1 KMDLNNHIIDNLNY
15 YLNTSTPEYA
25 FMITGGWGAGKTYFI
40 ENFIKEYNKNAIDS
54 QSGNKIIKISLFGFK
69 TTSSIDEMIFQ
80 SLHPLLGHRYT
91 KLAGNI
97 LKGALKLGCKI
108 DINGD
113 SKPDVDINASLD
125 KIKFREIFS
134 TNTDSGEIIIALDD
148 LERTDIPLKE
158 ILGYV
163 NYLVE
168 ISKVKVILIAN
179 EKILHEKDKSS
190 EDKNTDI
197 YSKFKEK
204 VIGKTFQIK
213 HNIDNVLDGFLDES
227 ECAPLKRHRDVIK
240 NIYIRSDDTNL
251 RKLKQSILDFGYI
264 ANYIDEE
271 KFKNEEYSSLLIR
284 VFFALSLEMKSGE
297 LSEEKLRNN
306 EPFQSEKDNS
316 DGSNNAFY
324 KYDISYRNLYVG
336 DLWADILFKGDAS
349 NLKSA
354 TDELVYFKQQKN
366 NEHPLWFKLWNFS
379 TLNEEQFIS
388 LTNQLVLEFDSLQ
401 KEEHQVYLHKLALII
416 YFSKNSLI
424 SKEIDEIN
432 NTVYEYIK
440 TYKDGWAILN
450 NRSFEDIVFGNNTG
464 YSYYNDSDEDF
475 RKLFNLLRSEC
486 KSISDEL
493 KHQAEIIRANEIFT
507 YLAQG
512 NKDELINILYTEN
525 QFKPFF
531 NKLNAEDLV
540 KVLLHSS
547 NYITSYFN
555 HIIKERYTSRDT
567 LNGLRAYKYLKIEE
581 EFWIELQNKISKE
594 IPRMPPLKK
603 HFMEQLDTTIKE
615 IITILSS
622 VPDV

>member
-1 KMDLNNHIIDNLNY
+1 MDLNNHIIDNLNY

-594 IPRMPPLKK
+594 IPPMPPLKK

>member
-1 KMDLNNHIIDNLNY
+1 MDLNNHIIDNLNY

-25 FMITGGWGAGKTYFI
+25 FMITGGWGAGKTHFI
-40 ENFIKEYNKNAIDS
+40 ESFITEYNKNAIDN
-54 QSGNKIIKISLFGFK
+54 QSRNKIIKISLFGFK
-69 TTSSIDEMIFQ
+69 ATSSIDEMIFQ

-125 KIKFREIFS
+125 KIKFSEIFS

-190 EDKNTDI
+190 EDKNKDV

-213 HNIDNVLDGFLDES
+213 HNIDNVLDSFLDES
-227 ECAPLKRHRDVIK
+227 ECEPLRRHRDVIK

-271 KFKNEEYSSLLIR
+271 QLKNEEYSSLLIR

-306 EPFQSEKDNS
+306 EPFQSEKGNS
-316 DGSNNAFY
+316 DGSDNIFY

-388 LTNQLVLEFDSLQ
+388 LTNQLLLEFDSLQ
-401 KEEHQVYLHKLALII
+401 EEEHQVYLHKLALII

-475 RKLFNLLRSEC
+475 RKLFNLLRSER

-531 NKLNAEDLV
+531 NKLNAEDLM
-540 KVLLHSS
+540 KILLHSS

-555 HIIKERYTSRDT
+555 HIIEERYTSRDT

-581 EFWIELQNKISKE
+581 GFWIDLQNKISQE
-594 IPRMPPLKK
+594 IPHLTMLKR
-603 HFMEQLDTTIKE
+603 HFIEQLDTTIKE
-615 IITILSS
+615 IIALLSS
-622 VPDV
+622 CPDV

>member
-1 KMDLNNHIIDNLNY
+1 LNY

>member
-1 KMDLNNHIIDNLNY
+1 
-15 YLNTSTPEYA
+15 
-25 FMITGGWGAGKTYFI
+25 MITGGWGAGKTHFI
-40 ENFIKEYNKNAIDS
+40 ESFINEYNKNAIDN
-54 QSGNKIIKISLFGFK
+54 QSRNKIIKISLFGFK
-69 TTSSIDEMIFQ
+69 ATSSIDEMIFQ

-125 KIKFREIFS
+125 KIKFSEIFS

-190 EDKNTDI
+190 EDKNKNV

-213 HNIDNVLDGFLDES
+213 HNIDNVLDSFLDES
-227 ECAPLKRHRDVIK
+227 ECEPLKRHRDVIK

-271 KFKNEEYSSLLIR
+271 QLKNEEYSSLLIR

-316 DGSNNAFY
+316 DGSNNIFH

-388 LTNQLVLEFDSLQ
+388 LTNQLLLEFDSLQ
-401 KEEHQVYLHKLALII
+401 EEEHQVYLHKLALII
-416 YFSKNSLI
+416 YFSKKSLI
-424 SKEIDEIN
+424 SKKIDEIN

-475 RKLFNLLRSEC
+475 RKLFNLLRSER

-493 KHQAEIIRANEIFT
+493 KNQAEIIRANEIFT

-512 NKDELINILYTEN
+512 NKDELINVLYTEN

-531 NKLNAEDLV
+531 NKLNAEDLM

-555 HIIKERYTSRDT
+555 HIIEELYTSKDT

-581 EFWIELQNKISKE
+581 GFWIDLQNKISQE
-594 IPRMPPLKK
+594 IPHLTMLKR
-603 HFMEQLDTTIKE
+603 HFIEQLDTTIKE
-615 IITILSS
+615 IIALLSS

>member
-1 KMDLNNHIIDNLNY
+1 H
-15 YLNTSTPEYA
+15 
-25 FMITGGWGAGKTYFI
+25 FI
-40 ENFIKEYNKNAIDS
+40 ENFITEYNKNAIDN
-54 QSGNKIIKISLFGFK
+54 QSRNKIIKISLFGFK
-69 TTSSIDEMIFQ
+69 ATSSIDEMIFQ

-125 KIKFREIFS
+125 KIKFSEIFS
-134 TNTDSGEIIIALDD
+134 TKTDSGEIIIALDD
-148 LERTDIPLKE
+148 LERTDVPLKE

-190 EDKNTDI
+190 EDKNKDV

-213 HNIDNVLDGFLDES
+213 HNIDNVLDSFLDES
-227 ECAPLKRHRDVIK
+227 ECEPLKRHRDVIK

-271 KFKNEEYSSLLIR
+271 QLKNEEYSSLLIR

-316 DGSNNAFY
+316 DGSNNIFY

-388 LTNQLVLEFDSLQ
+388 LTNQLLLEFDSLQ
-401 KEEHQVYLHKLALII
+401 EEEHQVYLHKLALII

-440 TYKDGWAILN
+440 AYKDGWAILN
-450 NRSFEDIVFGNNTG
+450 NRSFDDIVFGNNTG

-475 RKLFNLLRSEC
+475 RKLFNLLRSER

-531 NKLNAEDLV
+531 NKLNAEDLM

-555 HIIKERYTSRDT
+555 HIIEERYTSRDT

-581 EFWIELQNKISKE
+581 GFWIDLQNKISQE
-594 IPRMPPLKK
+594 IPHLTMLKR
-603 HFMEQLDTTIKE
+603 HFIEQLDTTVKE
-615 IITILSS
+615 IIALLSS

>member
-1 KMDLNNHIIDNLNY
+1 MDLNNHIIDNLNY

-25 FMITGGWGAGKTYFI
+25 FMITGGWGAGKTHFI
-40 ENFIKEYNKNAIDS
+40 ESFIKEYNKNAIDN

-113 SKPDVDINASLD
+113 SRPDVDINASLD
-125 KIKFREIFS
+125 KIKFSEIFS
-134 TNTDSGEIIIALDD
+134 TNTDTGEIIIALDD

-190 EDKNTDI
+190 EDKTKDV

-213 HNIDNVLDGFLDES
+213 HNIDNVLDSFLDES
-227 ECAPLKRHRDVIK
+227 ECEPLKRHRDVIK

-251 RKLKQSILDFGYI
+251 RKIKQSILDFGYI

-271 KFKNEEYSSLLIR
+271 QLKNDEYSSLLIR
-284 VFFALSLEMKSGE
+284 VFFALSLEIKSGE
-297 LSEEKLRNN
+297 LSENELRKN
-306 EPFQSEKDNS
+306 EPFKNEKTNS
-316 DGSNNAFY
+316 DGSNNVFY

-388 LTNQLVLEFDSLQ
+388 LTNQLLLEFDSLQ
-401 KEEHQVYLHKLALII
+401 EEEHQVYLHKLALII
-416 YFSKNSLI
+416 YFSKNALI

-440 TYKDGWAILN
+440 TYKDGWAILD
-450 NRSFEDIVFGNNTG
+450 NRSIEDIVFGNNTG

-475 RKLFNLLRSEC
+475 RKLFNLLRSER
-486 KSISDEL
+486 KSISDKL

-507 YLAQG
+507 YLSQG

-540 KVLLHSS
+540 KTLLQSS

-555 HIIKERYTSRDT
+555 HLTKERYTSRDT
-567 LNGLRAYKYLKIEE
+567 LDGLRAYKYLKIEE
-581 EFWIELQNKISKE
+581 GFWIDLQNKISKE
-594 IPRMPPLKK
+594 TPRMPPLKK

-622 VPDV
+622 VPNI

>member
-1 KMDLNNHIIDNLNY
+1 
-15 YLNTSTPEYA
+15 
-25 FMITGGWGAGKTYFI
+25 
-40 ENFIKEYNKNAIDS
+40 
-54 QSGNKIIKISLFGFK
+54 
-69 TTSSIDEMIFQ
+69 
-80 SLHPLLGHRYT
+80 
-91 KLAGNI
+91 
-97 LKGALKLGCKI
+97 
-108 DINGD
+108 
-113 SKPDVDINASLD
+113 
-125 KIKFREIFS
+125 
-134 TNTDSGEIIIALDD
+134 
-148 LERTDIPLKE
+148 
-158 ILGYV
+158 
-163 NYLVE
+163 
-168 ISKVKVILIAN
+168 
-179 EKILHEKDKSS
+179 
-190 EDKNTDI
+190 
-197 YSKFKEK
+197 
-204 VIGKTFQIK
+204 KTFQIK

>member
-1 KMDLNNHIIDNLNY
+1 MDLNNHIIDNLNY

-581 EFWIELQNKISKE
+581 EFWIESQNKISKE

>member
-1 KMDLNNHIIDNLNY
+1 MDLNNHIIDNLNY
-15 YLNTSTPEYA
+15 YLNTCTPEYA

-113 SKPDVDINASLD
+113 SKPDVDINTSLD

>member
-1 KMDLNNHIIDNLNY
+1 
-15 YLNTSTPEYA
+15 PEYA

>member
-1 KMDLNNHIIDNLNY
+1 MDLNNHIIDNLNY
-15 YLNTSTPEYA
+15 YLNTSAPEYA
-25 FMITGGWGAGKTYFI
+25 FMITGGWGAGKTHFI
-40 ENFIKEYNKNAIDS
+40 ENFITEYNKNAIDN
-54 QSGNKIIKISLFGFK
+54 QSRNKIIKISLFGFK
-69 TTSSIDEMIFQ
+69 ATSSIDEMIFQ

-125 KIKFREIFS
+125 KIKFSEIFS

-148 LERTDIPLKE
+148 LERTEIPLKE

-190 EDKNTDI
+190 EDKNKDV

-213 HNIDNVLDGFLDES
+213 HNIDNVLDSFLDES
-227 ECAPLKRHRDVIK
+227 ECEPLKRHRDVIK

-271 KFKNEEYSSLLIR
+271 QLKNEEYSSLLIR

-306 EPFQSEKDNS
+306 EPFRSEKDNS
-316 DGSNNAFY
+316 DGSNNIFY

-388 LTNQLVLEFDSLQ
+388 LTNQLLLEFDSLQ
-401 KEEHQVYLHKLALII
+401 EEEHQVYLHKLALII

-475 RKLFNLLRSEC
+475 RKLFNLLRSER

-493 KHQAEIIRANEIFT
+493 KNQAEIIRANEIFT

-531 NKLNAEDLV
+531 NKLNAEDLM

-555 HIIKERYTSRDT
+555 HIIEERYTSRDT

-581 EFWIELQNKISKE
+581 GFWIDLQNKISQE
-594 IPRMPPLKK
+594 IPHLTMLKR
-603 HFMEQLDTTIKE
+603 HFIEQLDTTVKE
-615 IITILSS
+615 IIALLSS

>member
-1 KMDLNNHIIDNLNY
+1 TH
-15 YLNTSTPEYA
+15 
-25 FMITGGWGAGKTYFI
+25 FI
-40 ENFIKEYNKNAIDS
+40 ESFINEYNKNAIDN
-54 QSGNKIIKISLFGFK
+54 QSRNKIIKISLFGFK
-69 TTSSIDEMIFQ
+69 ATSSIDEMIFQ

-125 KIKFREIFS
+125 KIKFSEIFS

-190 EDKNTDI
+190 EDKNKNV

-213 HNIDNVLDGFLDES
+213 HNIDNVLDSFLDES
-227 ECAPLKRHRDVIK
+227 ECEPLKRHRDVIK

-271 KFKNEEYSSLLIR
+271 QLKNEEYSSLLIR

-316 DGSNNAFY
+316 DGSNNIFH

-388 LTNQLVLEFDSLQ
+388 LTNQLLLEFDSLQ
-401 KEEHQVYLHKLALII
+401 EEEHQVYLHKLALII
-416 YFSKNSLI
+416 YFSKKSLI
-424 SKEIDEIN
+424 SKKIDEIN

-475 RKLFNLLRSEC
+475 RKLFNLLRSER

-493 KHQAEIIRANEIFT
+493 KNQAEIIRANEIFT

-512 NKDELINILYTEN
+512 NKDELINVLYTEN

-531 NKLNAEDLV
+531 NKLNAEDLM

-555 HIIKERYTSRDT
+555 HIIEERYTSKDT

-581 EFWIELQNKISKE
+581 GFWIDLQNKISQE
-594 IPRMPPLKK
+594 IPHLTMLKR
-603 HFMEQLDTTIKE
+603 HFIEQLDTTIKE
-615 IITILSS
+615 IIALLSS

>member
-1 KMDLNNHIIDNLNY
+1 MDLNNHIIDNLNY
-15 YLNTSTPEYA
+15 YLNTNTPEYA
-25 FMITGGWGAGKTYFI
+25 FMITGGWGAGKTHFI
-40 ENFIKEYNKNAIDS
+40 ESFIKEYNKNAIDN

-113 SKPDVDINASLD
+113 SKSDVDINASLD
-125 KIKFREIFS
+125 KIKFSEIFS
-134 TNTDSGEIIIALDD
+134 TNTDTGQIIIALDD

-190 EDKNTDI
+190 EDKTKGV

-213 HNIDNVLDGFLDES
+213 HNIDNVLDSFLNES
-227 ECAPLKRHRDVIK
+227 ECEPLKRHRDVIK

-251 RKLKQSILDFGYI
+251 RKIKQSILDFGYI

-271 KFKNEEYSSLLIR
+271 QLKNDEYSSLLIR
-284 VFFALSLEMKSGE
+284 VFFALSLEIKSGE
-297 LSEEKLRNN
+297 LSEDELRKN
-306 EPFQSEKDNS
+306 EPFKNKKTNS
-316 DGSNNAFY
+316 DGSNNVFY

-354 TDELVYFKQQKN
+354 TDELVYFKRQKN

-401 KEEHQVYLHKLALII
+401 EEEHQVYLHKLALII
-416 YFSKNSLI
+416 YFSKNALI
-424 SKEIDEIN
+424 SKGIDKIN

-440 TYKDGWAILN
+440 TYKDGWAILD
-450 NRSFEDIVFGNNTG
+450 NRSNEDIVFGNNTG

-475 RKLFNLLRSEC
+475 RKLFNLLRSER
-486 KSISDEL
+486 KSISDKL

-507 YLAQG
+507 YLSQG

-525 QFKPFF
+525 QFEPFF
-531 NKLNAEDLV
+531 NKLNAEDLM
-540 KVLLHSS
+540 KVLLQSS
-547 NYITSYFN
+547 NHITSYFN
-555 HIIKERYTSRDT
+555 HIIEERYTSRDT
-567 LNGLRAYKYLKIEE
+567 LNGLRAYNYLKVEE
-581 EFWIELQNKISKE
+581 AFWIELQNIISQE
-594 IPRMPPLKK
+594 IPHLTMLKR
-603 HFMEQLDTTIKE
+603 HFIEQLDTTIKE
-615 IITILSS
+615 IIALLSS

>member
-1 KMDLNNHIIDNLNY
+1 MDLNNHIIDNLNY

-297 LSEEKLRNN
+297 LSEEKLRKN
-306 EPFQSEKDNS
+306 EPFKNEKTNS
-316 DGSNNAFY
+316 DGSNNVFY

-354 TDELVYFKQQKN
+354 TDELVYFKQRKN

-388 LTNQLVLEFDSLQ
+388 LTNQLLLEFDSLQ
-401 KEEHQVYLHKLALII
+401 EEEHQVYLHKLALII
-416 YFSKNSLI
+416 YFSKNCLI

-432 NTVYEYIK
+432 STVYEYIK

-603 HFMEQLDTTIKE
+603 HFMEQLDKTIKE

>member
-1 KMDLNNHIIDNLNY
+1 MDLNNHIIDNLNY
-15 YLNTSTPEYA
+15 YLNTNTPEYA
-25 FMITGGWGAGKTYFI
+25 FMITGGWGAGKTHFI
-40 ENFIKEYNKNAIDS
+40 ESFIKEYNKNAIDN

-113 SKPDVDINASLD
+113 SKSDVDINASLD
-125 KIKFREIFS
+125 KIKFSEIFS
-134 TNTDSGEIIIALDD
+134 TNTDTGQIIIALDD

-190 EDKNTDI
+190 EDKTKGV

-213 HNIDNVLDGFLDES
+213 HNIDNVLDSFLNES
-227 ECAPLKRHRDVIK
+227 ECEPLKRHRDVIK

-251 RKLKQSILDFGYI
+251 RKIKQSILDFGYI

-271 KFKNEEYSSLLIR
+271 QLKNDEYSSLLIR
-284 VFFALSLEMKSGE
+284 VFFALSLEIKSGE
-297 LSEEKLRNN
+297 LSEDELRKN
-306 EPFQSEKDNS
+306 EPFKNKKTNS
-316 DGSNNAFY
+316 DGSNNVFY

-354 TDELVYFKQQKN
+354 TDELVYFKRQKN

-401 KEEHQVYLHKLALII
+401 EEEHQVYLHKLALII
-416 YFSKNSLI
+416 YFSKNALI
-424 SKEIDEIN
+424 SKGIDEIN

-440 TYKDGWAILN
+440 TYKDGWAILD
-450 NRSFEDIVFGNNTG
+450 NRSNEDIVFGNNTG

-475 RKLFNLLRSEC
+475 RKLFNLLRSER
-486 KSISDEL
+486 KSISDKL

-507 YLAQG
+507 YLSQG

-525 QFKPFF
+525 QFEPFF
-531 NKLNAEDLV
+531 NKLNAEDLM
-540 KVLLHSS
+540 KVLLQSS
-547 NYITSYFN
+547 NHITSYFN
-555 HIIKERYTSRDT
+555 HIIEERYTSKDT
-567 LNGLRAYKYLKIEE
+567 LNGLRAYNYLKVEE
-581 EFWIELQNKISKE
+581 AFWIELQNIISQE
-594 IPRMPPLKK
+594 IPHLTMLKR
-603 HFMEQLDTTIKE
+603 HFIEQLDTTIKE
-615 IITILSS
+615 IIALLSS

>member
-1 KMDLNNHIIDNLNY
+1 MDLNNHIIDNLNY

-125 KIKFREIFS
+125 KLKFSEIFS

-190 EDKNTDI
+190 EDKNKDV

-213 HNIDNVLDGFLDES
+213 HNIDNVLDSFLDES
-227 ECAPLKRHRDVIK
+227 ECEPLKRHRDVIK

-271 KFKNEEYSSLLIR
+271 QLKNEEYSSLLIR

-316 DGSNNAFY
+316 DGSNNIFY

-388 LTNQLVLEFDSLQ
+388 LTNQLLLEFDSLQ
-401 KEEHQVYLHKLALII
+401 EEEHQVYLHKLALII

-475 RKLFNLLRSEC
+475 RKLFNLLRSER

-531 NKLNAEDLV
+531 NKLNAEDLM

-555 HIIKERYTSRDT
+555 HIIDERYTSRDT

-581 EFWIELQNKISKE
+581 GFWIDLQNKISQE
-594 IPRMPPLKK
+594 IPHLTMLKR
-603 HFMEQLDTTIKE
+603 HFIEQLDTTVKE
-615 IITILSS
+615 IIALLSS

>member
-1 KMDLNNHIIDNLNY
+1 MDLNNHIIDNLNY
-15 YLNTSTPEYA
+15 YLNTNTPEYA
-25 FMITGGWGAGKTYFI
+25 FMITGGWGAGKTHFI
-40 ENFIKEYNKNAIDS
+40 ESFINEYNKNAIDN

-113 SKPDVDINASLD
+113 SKSDVDINASLD
-125 KIKFREIFS
+125 KIKFSEIFS
-134 TNTDSGEIIIALDD
+134 TNTDTGQIIIALDD

-190 EDKNTDI
+190 EDKTKDV

-213 HNIDNVLDGFLDES
+213 HNIDNVLDSFLNES
-227 ECAPLKRHRDVIK
+227 ECEPLKRHRDVIK

-251 RKLKQSILDFGYI
+251 RKIKQSILDFGYI

-271 KFKNEEYSSLLIR
+271 QLKNDEYSSLLIR
-284 VFFALSLEMKSGE
+284 VFFALSLEIKSGE
-297 LSEEKLRNN
+297 LSESELRKN
-306 EPFQSEKDNS
+306 EPFKNGKTNS
-316 DGSNNAFY
+316 DGSNNVFY
-324 KYDISYRNLYVG
+324 KYDISYRNLYAG

-354 TDELVYFKQQKN
+354 TDELVYFKRQKN

-401 KEEHQVYLHKLALII
+401 EEEHQVYLHKLALII
-416 YFSKNSLI
+416 YFSKNALI
-424 SKEIDEIN
+424 SKGIDEIN

-440 TYKDGWAILN
+440 TYKDGWAILD
-450 NRSFEDIVFGNNTG
+450 NRSNEDIVFGNNTG

-475 RKLFNLLRSEC
+475 RKLFNLLRSER
-486 KSISDEL
+486 KSISDKL

-507 YLAQG
+507 YLSQG

-525 QFKPFF
+525 QFAPFF
-531 NKLNAEDLV
+531 NKLNAEDLM
-540 KVLLHSS
+540 KVLLQSS
-547 NYITSYFN
+547 NHITSYFN
-555 HIIKERYTSRDT
+555 HIIEERYTSRDT
-567 LNGLRAYKYLKIEE
+567 LNGLRAYNYLKVEE
-581 EFWIELQNKISKE
+581 AFWIELQNIISQE
-594 IPRMPPLKK
+594 IPHLTMLKR
-603 HFMEQLDTTIKE
+603 HFIEQLDTTIKE
-615 IITILSS
+615 IIALLSS

>member
-1 KMDLNNHIIDNLNY
+1 MIDNLNY
-15 YLNTSTPEYA
+15 YLNANAPEYA
-25 FMITGGWGAGKTYFI
+25 FMITGGWGAGKTHFI
-40 ENFIKEYNKNAIDS
+40 ESFINEYNKNAIDN
-54 QSGNKIIKISLFGFK
+54 QSRNKIIKISLFGFK
-69 TTSSIDEMIFQ
+69 ATSSIDEMIFQ

-125 KIKFREIFS
+125 KIKFSEIFS

-190 EDKNTDI
+190 EDKNKNV

-213 HNIDNVLDGFLDES
+213 HNIDNVLDSFLDES
-227 ECAPLKRHRDVIK
+227 ECEPLKRHRDVIK

-271 KFKNEEYSSLLIR
+271 QLKNEEYSSLLIR

-316 DGSNNAFY
+316 DGSNNIFH

-388 LTNQLVLEFDSLQ
+388 LTNQLLLEFDSLQ
-401 KEEHQVYLHKLALII
+401 EEEHQVYLHKLALII
-416 YFSKNSLI
+416 YFSKKSLI
-424 SKEIDEIN
+424 SKKIDEIN

-475 RKLFNLLRSEC
+475 RKLFNLLRSER

-493 KHQAEIIRANEIFT
+493 KNQAEIIRANEIFT

-512 NKDELINILYTEN
+512 NKDELINVLYTEN

-531 NKLNAEDLV
+531 NKLNAEDLM

-555 HIIKERYTSRDT
+555 HIIEERYTSKDT

-581 EFWIELQNKISKE
+581 GFWIDLQNKISQE
-594 IPRMPPLKK
+594 IPHLTMLKR
-603 HFMEQLDTTIKE
+603 HFIEQLDTTIKE
-615 IITILSS
+615 IIALLSS

>member
-1 KMDLNNHIIDNLNY
+1 MDLNNHIIDNLNY
-15 YLNTSTPEYA
+15 YLNANAPEYA
-25 FMITGGWGAGKTYFI
+25 FMITGGWGAGKTHFI
-40 ENFIKEYNKNAIDS
+40 ESFINEYNKNAIDN
-54 QSGNKIIKISLFGFK
+54 QSRNKIIKISLFGFK
-69 TTSSIDEMIFQ
+69 ATSSIDEMIFQ

-125 KIKFREIFS
+125 KIKFSEIFS

-190 EDKNTDI
+190 EDKNKNV

-213 HNIDNVLDGFLDES
+213 HNIDNVLDSFLDES
-227 ECAPLKRHRDVIK
+227 ECEPLKRHRDVIK

-271 KFKNEEYSSLLIR
+271 QLKNEEYSSLLIR

-316 DGSNNAFY
+316 DGSNNIFH

-388 LTNQLVLEFDSLQ
+388 LTNQLLLEFDSLQ
-401 KEEHQVYLHKLALII
+401 EEEHQVYLHKLALII
-416 YFSKNSLI
+416 YFSKKSLI
-424 SKEIDEIN
+424 SKKIDEIN

-440 TYKDGWAILN
+440 IYKDGWAILN

-475 RKLFNLLRSEC
+475 RKLFNLLRSER

-493 KHQAEIIRANEIFT
+493 KNQAEIIRANEIFT

-512 NKDELINILYTEN
+512 NKDELINVLYTEN

-531 NKLNAEDLV
+531 NKLNAEDLM

-555 HIIKERYTSRDT
+555 HIIEERYTSKDT

-581 EFWIELQNKISKE
+581 GFWIDLQNKISQE
-594 IPRMPPLKK
+594 IPHLTMLKR
-603 HFMEQLDTTIKE
+603 HFIEQLDTTIKE
-615 IITILSS
+615 IIALLSS

>member
-1 KMDLNNHIIDNLNY
+1 MDLNNHIIDNLNY
-15 YLNTSTPEYA
+15 YLNTSAPEYA
-25 FMITGGWGAGKTYFI
+25 FMITGGWGAGKTHFI
-40 ENFIKEYNKNAIDS
+40 ENFITEYNKNAIDN
-54 QSGNKIIKISLFGFK
+54 QSRNKIIKISLFGFK
-69 TTSSIDEMIFQ
+69 ATSSIDEMIFQ

-125 KIKFREIFS
+125 KIKFSEIFS

-190 EDKNTDI
+190 EDKNKDV

-213 HNIDNVLDGFLDES
+213 HNIDNVLNSFLDES
-227 ECAPLKRHRDVIK
+227 ECEPLKRHRDVIK

-271 KFKNEEYSSLLIR
+271 QLKNEEYSSLLIR

-316 DGSNNAFY
+316 DGSNNIFY

-388 LTNQLVLEFDSLQ
+388 LTNQLLLEFDSLQ
-401 KEEHQVYLHKLALII
+401 EEEHQVYLHKLALII

-450 NRSFEDIVFGNNTG
+450 NRSFEDIVLGNNTG

-475 RKLFNLLRSEC
+475 RKLFNLLRSER
-486 KSISDEL
+486 KSITDEL

-531 NKLNAEDLV
+531 NKLNAEDLM

-555 HIIKERYTSRDT
+555 HIIEERYTSRDT

-581 EFWIELQNKISKE
+581 GFWIDLQNKISQE
-594 IPRMPPLKK
+594 IPHLTMLKR
-603 HFMEQLDTTIKE
+603 HFIEQLDTTVKE
-615 IITILSS
+615 IIALLSS

>member
-1 KMDLNNHIIDNLNY
+1 MDLNNHIIDNLNY
-15 YLNTSTPEYA
+15 YLNTSAPEYA
-25 FMITGGWGAGKTYFI
+25 FMITGGWGAGKTHFI
-40 ENFIKEYNKNAIDS
+40 ENFINEYNKNAIDN

-69 TTSSIDEMIFQ
+69 ATSSIDEMIFQ

-113 SKPDVDINASLD
+113 SKPDIDINASLD
-125 KIKFREIFS
+125 KVKFSDIFS

-190 EDKNTDI
+190 EDKTKDV

-213 HNIDNVLDGFLDES
+213 HNIDNVLDSFLDES
-227 ECAPLKRHRDVIK
+227 ECETLKRHRDVIK

-271 KFKNEEYSSLLIR
+271 QLKNEEYSSLLIR

-324 KYDISYRNLYVG
+324 KYDINYRNLYVG

-388 LTNQLVLEFDSLQ
+388 LTNQLLLEFDSLQ
-401 KEEHQVYLHKLALII
+401 EEEHQVYLHKLALII

-475 RKLFNLLRSEC
+475 RKLFNLLRSER

-567 LNGLRAYKYLKIEE
+567 LNGLRAYNYLKIEE

-594 IPRMPPLKK
+594 MPRMPPLKE

>member
-1 KMDLNNHIIDNLNY
+1 
-15 YLNTSTPEYA
+15 
-25 FMITGGWGAGKTYFI
+25 AGKTHFI
-40 ENFIKEYNKNAIDS
+40 ESFIKEYNKNAIDN

-113 SKPDVDINASLD
+113 SRPDVDINASLD
-125 KIKFREIFS
+125 KIKFSEIFS
-134 TNTDSGEIIIALDD
+134 TNTDTGEIIIALDD

-190 EDKNTDI
+190 EDKTKDV

-213 HNIDNVLDGFLDES
+213 HNIDNVLDSFLDES
-227 ECAPLKRHRDVIK
+227 ECEPLKRHRDVIK

-251 RKLKQSILDFGYI
+251 RKIKQSILDFGYI

-271 KFKNEEYSSLLIR
+271 QLKNDEYSSLLIR
-284 VFFALSLEMKSGE
+284 VFFALSLEIKSGE
-297 LSEEKLRNN
+297 LSENELRKN
-306 EPFQSEKDNS
+306 EPFKNEKTNS
-316 DGSNNAFY
+316 DGSNNVFY

-388 LTNQLVLEFDSLQ
+388 LTNQLLLEFDSLQ
-401 KEEHQVYLHKLALII
+401 EEEHQVYLHKLALII
-416 YFSKNSLI
+416 YFSKNALI

-440 TYKDGWAILN
+440 TYKDGWAILD
-450 NRSFEDIVFGNNTG
+450 NRSIEDIVFGNNTG

-475 RKLFNLLRSEC
+475 RKLFNLLRSER
-486 KSISDEL
+486 KSISDKL

-507 YLAQG
+507 YLSQG

-531 NKLNAEDLV
+531 NKLNAADLV
-540 KVLLHSS
+540 KTLLQSS

-555 HIIKERYTSRDT
+555 HLIKERYTSRDT
-567 LNGLRAYKYLKIEE
+567 LDGLRAYKYLKIEE
-581 EFWIELQNKISKE
+581 GFWIDLQNKISKE
-594 IPRMPPLKK
+594 TPRMPPLKK

-622 VPDV
+622 VPNI

>member
-1 KMDLNNHIIDNLNY
+1 LNY
-15 YLNTSTPEYA
+15 YLNANAPEYA
-25 FMITGGWGAGKTYFI
+25 FMITGGWGAGKTHFI
-40 ENFIKEYNKNAIDS
+40 ESFINEYNKNAIDN
-54 QSGNKIIKISLFGFK
+54 QSRNKIIKISLFGFK
-69 TTSSIDEMIFQ
+69 ATSSIDEMIFQ

-125 KIKFREIFS
+125 KIKFSEIFS

-190 EDKNTDI
+190 EDKNKNV

-213 HNIDNVLDGFLDES
+213 HNIDNVLDSFLDES
-227 ECAPLKRHRDVIK
+227 ECEPLKRHRDVIK

-271 KFKNEEYSSLLIR
+271 QLKNEEYSSLLIR

-316 DGSNNAFY
+316 DGSNNIFH

-388 LTNQLVLEFDSLQ
+388 LTNQLLLEFDSLQ
-401 KEEHQVYLHKLALII
+401 EEEHQVYLHKLALII
-416 YFSKNSLI
+416 YFSKKSLI
-424 SKEIDEIN
+424 SKKIDEIN

-475 RKLFNLLRSEC
+475 RKLFNLLRSER

-493 KHQAEIIRANEIFT
+493 KNQAEIIRANEIFT

-512 NKDELINILYTEN
+512 NKDELINVLYTEN

-531 NKLNAEDLV
+531 NKLNAEDLM

-555 HIIKERYTSRDT
+555 HIIEERYTSKDT

-581 EFWIELQNKISKE
+581 GFWIDLQNKISQE
-594 IPRMPPLKK
+594 IPHLTMLKR
-603 HFMEQLDTTIKE
+603 HFIEQLDTTIKE
-615 IITILSS
+615 IIALLSS

>member
-1 KMDLNNHIIDNLNY
+1 MDLNNHIIDNLNY
-15 YLNTSTPEYA
+15 YLNTSAPEYA
-25 FMITGGWGAGKTYFI
+25 FMITGGWGAGKTHFI
-40 ENFIKEYNKNAIDS
+40 ENFIKEYNKNAVDN

-69 TTSSIDEMIFQ
+69 TTVSIDEMIFQ

-113 SKPDVDINASLD
+113 SKPDIDINASLD
-125 KIKFREIFS
+125 KVKLSDIFS

-179 EKILHEKDKSS
+179 EKILDEKDKSH
-190 EDKNTDI
+190 EDKTKDV

-213 HNIDNVLDGFLDES
+213 HNIDTVLDGFLDES
-227 ECAPLKRHRDVIK
+227 ECESLKRHRDVIK
-240 NIYIRSDDTNL
+240 NIYIRSEDTNL

-271 KFKNEEYSSLLIR
+271 QLKNEEYSSLLIR
-284 VFFALSLEMKSGE
+284 VFFALSLEIKSGE

-324 KYDISYRNLYVG
+324 KYDISYRSLYVG

-354 TDELVYFKQQKN
+354 TDELVYFKQQKS

-388 LTNQLVLEFDSLQ
+388 LTNQLLFEFDSLQ
-401 KEEHQVYLHKLALII
+401 EEEHQVYLHKLALII

-475 RKLFNLLRSEC
+475 RRLFNLLRSER
-486 KSISDEL
+486 KLISDKLKYQSEISRAYEL
-493 KHQAEIIRANEIFT
+493 LT

-512 NKDELINILYTEN
+512 EKDDLINIIYTEN

-531 NKLNAEDLV
+531 NKLNAEDVV
-540 KVLLHSS
+540 KCLLQS
-547 NYITSYFN
+547 NNHITSYFTY
-555 HIIKERYTSRDT
+555 IIKERYTSGDK
-567 LNGLRAYKYLKIEE
+567 LDGLKAYNYLKVEE
-581 EFWIELQNKISKE
+581 KFWIELHNKISQE
-594 IPRMPPLKK
+594 IPHLTILKRY
-603 HFMEQLDTTIKE
+603 FIEQLDTTIKE

>member
-1 KMDLNNHIIDNLNY
+1 MDLNNHIIDNLNY
-15 YLNTSTPEYA
+15 YLNTNTPEYA
-25 FMITGGWGAGKTYFI
+25 FMITGGWGAGKTHFI
-40 ENFIKEYNKNAIDS
+40 ESFIKEYNKNAIDN

-113 SKPDVDINASLD
+113 SKSDVDINASLD
-125 KIKFREIFS
+125 KIKFSEIFS
-134 TNTDSGEIIIALDD
+134 TNTDTGQIIIALDD

-179 EKILHEKDKSS
+179 EKILHEKGKSS
-190 EDKNTDI
+190 EDKTKGV

-213 HNIDNVLDGFLDES
+213 HNIDNVLDSFLNES
-227 ECAPLKRHRDVIK
+227 ECEPLKRHRDVIK

-251 RKLKQSILDFGYI
+251 RKIKQSILDFGYI

-271 KFKNEEYSSLLIR
+271 QLKNDEYSSLLIR
-284 VFFALSLEMKSGE
+284 VFFALSLEIKSGE
-297 LSEEKLRNN
+297 LSEDELRKN
-306 EPFQSEKDNS
+306 EPFKNKKTNS
-316 DGSNNAFY
+316 DGSNNVFY

-354 TDELVYFKQQKN
+354 TDELVYFKRQKN

-401 KEEHQVYLHKLALII
+401 EEEHQVYLHKLALII
-416 YFSKNSLI
+416 YFSKNALI
-424 SKEIDEIN
+424 SKGIDEIN

-440 TYKDGWAILN
+440 TYKDGWAILD
-450 NRSFEDIVFGNNTG
+450 NRSNEDIVFGNNTG

-475 RKLFNLLRSEC
+475 RKLFNLLRSER
-486 KSISDEL
+486 KSISDKL

-507 YLAQG
+507 YLSQG

-525 QFKPFF
+525 QFEPFF
-531 NKLNAEDLV
+531 NKLNAEDLM
-540 KVLLHSS
+540 KVLLQSS
-547 NYITSYFN
+547 NHITSYFN
-555 HIIKERYTSRDT
+555 HIIEERYTSRDT
-567 LNGLRAYKYLKIEE
+567 LNGLRAYNYLKVEE
-581 EFWIELQNKISKE
+581 AFWIELQNIISQE
-594 IPRMPPLKK
+594 IPHLTMLKR
-603 HFMEQLDTTIKE
+603 HFIEQLDTTIKE
-615 IITILSS
+615 IIALLSS

>member
-1 KMDLNNHIIDNLNY
+1 NNHIIDNLNY
-15 YLNTSTPEYA
+15 YLNTNTPEYA
-25 FMITGGWGAGKTYFI
+25 FMITGGWGAGKTHFI
-40 ENFIKEYNKNAIDS
+40 ESFIKEYNKNAIDN

-113 SKPDVDINASLD
+113 SKSDVDINASLD
-125 KIKFREIFS
+125 KIKFSEIFS
-134 TNTDSGEIIIALDD
+134 TNTDTGQIIIALDD

-190 EDKNTDI
+190 EDKTKGV

-213 HNIDNVLDGFLDES
+213 HNIDNVLDSFLNES
-227 ECAPLKRHRDVIK
+227 ECEPLKRHRDVIK

-251 RKLKQSILDFGYI
+251 RKIKQSILDFGYI

-271 KFKNEEYSSLLIR
+271 QLKNDEYSSLLIR
-284 VFFALSLEMKSGE
+284 VFFALSLEIKSGE
-297 LSEEKLRNN
+297 LSEDELRKN
-306 EPFQSEKDNS
+306 EPFKNKKTNS
-316 DGSNNAFY
+316 DGSNNVFY

-354 TDELVYFKQQKN
+354 TDELVYFKRQKN

-401 KEEHQVYLHKLALII
+401 EEEHQVYLHKLALII
-416 YFSKNSLI
+416 YFSKNALI
-424 SKEIDEIN
+424 SKGIDEIN

-440 TYKDGWAILN
+440 TYKDGWAILD
-450 NRSFEDIVFGNNTG
+450 NRSNEDIVFGNNTG

-475 RKLFNLLRSEC
+475 RKLFNLLRSER
-486 KSISDEL
+486 KSISDKL

-507 YLAQG
+507 YLSQG

-525 QFKPFF
+525 QFEPFF
-531 NKLNAEDLV
+531 NKLNAEDLM
-540 KVLLHSS
+540 KVLLQSS
-547 NYITSYFN
+547 NHITSYFN
-555 HIIKERYTSRDT
+555 HIIEERYTSRDT
-567 LNGLRAYKYLKIEE
+567 LNGLRAYNYLKVEE
-581 EFWIELQNKISKE
+581 AFWIELQNIISQE
-594 IPRMPPLKK
+594 IPHLTMLKR
-603 HFMEQLDTTIKE
+603 HFIEQLDTTIKE
-615 IITILSS
+615 IIALLSS

>member
-1 KMDLNNHIIDNLNY
+1 MDLNNHITDNLNY

-25 FMITGGWGAGKTYFI
+25 FLITGGWGAGKTHFI
-40 ENFIKEYNKNAIDS
+40 ESFIEEYNKKSADNR
-54 QSGNKIIKISLFGFK
+54 SGNKIIKISLFGFK

-113 SKPDVDINASLD
+113 SKPDIDINASLD
-125 KIKFREIFS
+125 KVKFSDIFS

-158 ILGYV
+158 VLGYV

-179 EKILHEKDKSS
+179 EKNLYEKDKLH
-190 EDKNTDI
+190 EDKPKDV

-213 HNIDNVLDGFLDES
+213 HDVDKVLDGFLDES
-227 ECAPLKRHRDVIK
+227 ECEPLKRHRDVIK
-240 NIYIRSDDTNL
+240 NIYIRSEDTNL

-264 ANYIDEE
+264 ANFINEE
-271 KFKNEEYSSLLIR
+271 QLKNEDYSSLLIR

-297 LSEEKLRNN
+297 LSEEQLRHN
-306 EPFQSEKDNS
+306 EPFKSEKTNGDDSKNR
-316 DGSNNAFY
+316 FY
-324 KYDISYRNLYVG
+324 KYDISYRNLYTG

-354 TDELVYFKQQKN
+354 TDDLVYFKQQKN
-366 NEHPLWFKLWNFS
+366 SEHPLWFKLWNFS
-379 TLNEEQFIS
+379 TLKEEQFIS
-388 LTNQLVLEFDSLQ
+388 LTNQLLLEFDSLQ
-401 KEEHQVYLHKLALII
+401 EEEHQIYLHKLALII
-416 YFSKNSLI
+416 YFSKNSLVN
-424 SKEIDEIN
+424 KTIDEIN

-440 TYKDGWAILN
+440 TYKDGWNILDN
-450 NRSFEDIVFGNNTG
+450 YSIENILFGNNTG

-475 RKLFNLLRSEC
+475 RKLFNLLSSER
-486 KSISDEL
+486 KSISDKL
-493 KHQAEIIRANEIFT
+493 KYQAEISRANEIFT
-507 YLAQG
+507 YLSQEK
-512 NKDELINILYTEN
+512 KDDLINILYTEN

-531 NKLNAEDLV
+531 NKLNTETTV
-540 KVLLHSS
+540 KYLLQSS
-547 NYITSYFN
+547 NHITSYFTY
-555 HIIKERYTSRDT
+555 IIKERYTSGDT
-567 LNGLRAYKYLKIEE
+567 LNGLKAYNYLKVEE
-581 EFWIELQNKISKE
+581 KFWIELQNKISQE
-594 IPRMPPLKK
+594 IPHLTTLKK
-603 HFMEQLDTTIKE
+603 HFIEQLNTTIKE

-622 VPDV
+622 VSDV

>member
-1 KMDLNNHIIDNLNY
+1 MDLNNHIIDNLNY

-25 FMITGGWGAGKTYFI
+25 FMITGGWGAGKTHFI
-40 ENFIKEYNKNAIDS
+40 ESFIKEYNKNAIDN

-113 SKPDVDINASLD
+113 SRPDVDINASLD
-125 KIKFREIFS
+125 KIKFSEIFS
-134 TNTDSGEIIIALDD
+134 TNTDTGEIIIALDD

-190 EDKNTDI
+190 EDKTKDV

-213 HNIDNVLDGFLDES
+213 HNIDNVLDSFLDES
-227 ECAPLKRHRDVIK
+227 ECEPLKRHRDVIK

-251 RKLKQSILDFGYI
+251 RKIKQSILDFGYI

-271 KFKNEEYSSLLIR
+271 QLKNDEYSSLLIR
-284 VFFALSLEMKSGE
+284 VFFALSLEIKSGE
-297 LSEEKLRNN
+297 LSENELRKN
-306 EPFQSEKDNS
+306 EPFKNEKTNS
-316 DGSNNAFY
+316 DGSNNVFY

-388 LTNQLVLEFDSLQ
+388 LTNQLLLEFDSLQ
-401 KEEHQVYLHKLALII
+401 EEEHQVYLHKLALII
-416 YFSKNSLI
+416 YFSKNALI

-440 TYKDGWAILN
+440 TYKDGWAILD
-450 NRSFEDIVFGNNTG
+450 NRSIEDIVFGNNTG

-475 RKLFNLLRSEC
+475 RKLFNLLRSER
-486 KSISDEL
+486 KSISDKL

-507 YLAQG
+507 YLSQG

-540 KVLLHSS
+540 KTLLQSS

-555 HIIKERYTSRDT
+555 HLIKERYTSRDT
-567 LNGLRAYKYLKIEE
+567 LDGLRAYKYLKIEE
-581 EFWIELQNKISKE
+581 GFLIDLQNKISKE
-594 IPRMPPLKK
+594 TPRMPPLKK

-622 VPDV
+622 VPNI

>member
-1 KMDLNNHIIDNLNY
+1 MDLNNHIIDNLNY

-388 LTNQLVLEFDSLQ
+388 ITNQLVLEFDSLQ

-424 SKEIDEIN
+424 NKEIDEIN

-581 EFWIELQNKISKE
+581 EFWIELQNKNSKE

>member
-1 KMDLNNHIIDNLNY
+1 
-15 YLNTSTPEYA
+15 STPEYA

-54 QSGNKIIKISLFGFK
+54 LSGNKIIKISLFGFK

-190 EDKNTDI
+190 ADKNTDI

-213 HNIDNVLDGFLDES
+213 HNIDNVLDGFLDQS

-306 EPFQSEKDNS
+306 EPFQSKKDNS

>member
-1 KMDLNNHIIDNLNY
+1 M
-15 YLNTSTPEYA
+15 
-25 FMITGGWGAGKTYFI
+25 GAGKTYFI

>member
-1 KMDLNNHIIDNLNY
+1 MDLNNHIIDNLNY

-25 FMITGGWGAGKTYFI
+25 FMITGGWGAGKTHFI
-40 ENFIKEYNKNAIDS
+40 ESFITEYNKNAIDN
-54 QSGNKIIKISLFGFK
+54 QSRNKIIKISLFGFK
-69 TTSSIDEMIFQ
+69 ATSSIDEMIFQ

-125 KIKFREIFS
+125 KIKFSEIFS

-190 EDKNTDI
+190 EDKNKDV

-213 HNIDNVLDGFLDES
+213 HNIDNVLDSFLDES
-227 ECAPLKRHRDVIK
+227 ECEPLRRHRDVIK

-271 KFKNEEYSSLLIR
+271 QLKNEEYSSLLIR

-306 EPFQSEKDNS
+306 EPFQSEKCNS
-316 DGSNNAFY
+316 DGSNNIFY

-388 LTNQLVLEFDSLQ
+388 LTNQLLLEFDSLQ
-401 KEEHQVYLHKLALII
+401 EEEHQVYLHKLALII

-475 RKLFNLLRSEC
+475 RKLFNLLRSER

-531 NKLNAEDLV
+531 NKLNAEDLM
-540 KVLLHSS
+540 KILLHSS

-555 HIIKERYTSRDT
+555 HIIEERYTSRDT

-581 EFWIELQNKISKE
+581 GFWIDLQNKISQE
-594 IPRMPPLKK
+594 IPHLTMLKR
-603 HFMEQLDTTIKE
+603 HFIEQLDTTIKE
-615 IITILSS
+615 IIALLSS
-622 VPDV
+622 CPDV

>member
-1 KMDLNNHIIDNLNY
+1 MDLNNHIIDNLNY
-15 YLNTSTPEYA
+15 YLNTNTPEYA
-25 FMITGGWGAGKTYFI
+25 FMITGGWGAGKTHFI
-40 ENFIKEYNKNAIDS
+40 ESFIKEYNKNAIDN

-113 SKPDVDINASLD
+113 SKSDVDINASLD
-125 KIKFREIFS
+125 KIKFSEIFS
-134 TNTDSGEIIIALDD
+134 TNTDTGQIIIALDD

-190 EDKNTDI
+190 EDKTKGV

-213 HNIDNVLDGFLDES
+213 HNIDNVLDSFLNES
-227 ECAPLKRHRDVIK
+227 ECEPLKRHRDVIK
-240 NIYIRSDDTNL
+240 NIYMRSDDTNL
-251 RKLKQSILDFGYI
+251 RKIKQSILDFGYI

-271 KFKNEEYSSLLIR
+271 QLKNDEYSSLLIR
-284 VFFALSLEMKSGE
+284 VFFALSLEIKSGE
-297 LSEEKLRNN
+297 LSEDELRKN
-306 EPFQSEKDNS
+306 EPFKNKKTNS
-316 DGSNNAFY
+316 DGSNNVFY

-354 TDELVYFKQQKN
+354 TDELVYFKRQKN

-401 KEEHQVYLHKLALII
+401 EEEHQVYLHKLALII
-416 YFSKNSLI
+416 YFSKNALI
-424 SKEIDEIN
+424 SKGIDEIN

-440 TYKDGWAILN
+440 TYKDGWAILD
-450 NRSFEDIVFGNNTG
+450 NRSNEDIVFGNNTG

-475 RKLFNLLRSEC
+475 RKLFNLLRSER
-486 KSISDEL
+486 KSISDKL

-507 YLAQG
+507 YLSQG

-525 QFKPFF
+525 QFEPFF
-531 NKLNAEDLV
+531 NKLNAEDLM
-540 KVLLHSS
+540 KVLLQSS
-547 NYITSYFN
+547 NHITSYFN
-555 HIIKERYTSRDT
+555 HIIEERYTSRDT
-567 LNGLRAYKYLKIEE
+567 LNGLRAYNYLKVEE
-581 EFWIELQNKISKE
+581 AFWIELQNIISQE
-594 IPRMPPLKK
+594 IPHLTMLKR
-603 HFMEQLDTTIKE
+603 HFIEQLDTTIKE
-615 IITILSS
+615 IIALLSS

>member
-1 KMDLNNHIIDNLNY
+1 MDLNNHIIDNLNY

-25 FMITGGWGAGKTYFI
+25 FMITGGWGAGKTHFI
-40 ENFIKEYNKNAIDS
+40 ESFIKEYNKNAIDN

-113 SKPDVDINASLD
+113 SRPDVDINASLD
-125 KIKFREIFS
+125 KIKFSEIFS
-134 TNTDSGEIIIALDD
+134 TNTDTGEIIIALDD

-190 EDKNTDI
+190 EDKTKDV

-213 HNIDNVLDGFLDES
+213 HNIDNVLDSFLDES
-227 ECAPLKRHRDVIK
+227 ECEPLKRHRDVIK

-251 RKLKQSILDFGYI
+251 RKIKQSILDFGYI

-271 KFKNEEYSSLLIR
+271 QLKNDEYSSLLIR
-284 VFFALSLEMKSGE
+284 VFFALSLEIKSGE
-297 LSEEKLRNN
+297 LSENELRKN
-306 EPFQSEKDNS
+306 EPFKNEKTNS
-316 DGSNNAFY
+316 DGSNNVFY

-388 LTNQLVLEFDSLQ
+388 LTNQLLLEFDSLQ
-401 KEEHQVYLHKLALII
+401 EEEHQVYLHKLALII
-416 YFSKNSLI
+416 YFSKNALI

-440 TYKDGWAILN
+440 TYKDGWAILD
-450 NRSFEDIVFGNNTG
+450 NRSIEDIVFGNNTG

-475 RKLFNLLRSEC
+475 RKLFNLLRSER
-486 KSISDEL
+486 KSISDKL

-507 YLAQG
+507 YLSQG

-540 KVLLHSS
+540 KTLLQSS

-555 HIIKERYTSRDT
+555 HLIKERYTSRDT
-567 LNGLRAYKYLKIEE
+567 LDGLRAYKYLKIEE
-581 EFWIELQNKISKE
+581 GFWIDLQNKISKE
-594 IPRMPPLKK
+594 TPRMPPLKK

-622 VPDV
+622 VPNI

>member
-1 KMDLNNHIIDNLNY
+1 
-15 YLNTSTPEYA
+15 
-25 FMITGGWGAGKTYFI
+25 MITGGWGAGKTHFI
-40 ENFIKEYNKNAIDS
+40 ESFIKEYNENAVDN

-113 SKPDVDINASLD
+113 SKPDIDINASLD
-125 KIKFREIFS
+125 KIKFSDIFS

-179 EKILHEKDKSS
+179 EKILYEKDKSH
-190 EDKNTDI
+190 EDKTKDV

-213 HNIDNVLDGFLDES
+213 HNIDRVLKGFLDQSKCES
-227 ECAPLKRHRDVIK
+227 LKRHRDVIK
-240 NIYIRSDDTNL
+240 NIYIRSEDTNL

-271 KFKNEEYSSLLIR
+271 QLKNEEYSSLLIR

-297 LSEEKLRNN
+297 LSEEKLRHN
-306 EPFQSEKDNS
+306 EPFQCEKANS
-316 DGSNNAFY
+316 DGSKNVFH
-324 KYDISYRNLYVG
+324 KYDISYRNLYTG

-354 TDELVYFKQQKN
+354 TDELVYFKQPKN
-366 NEHPLWFKLWNFS
+366 NEHPLWFKLWNFN

-388 LTNQLVLEFDSLQ
+388 LTNQLLLEFDSLQ
-401 KEEHQVYLHKLALII
+401 EEEHQVYLHKLALII
-416 YFSKNSLI
+416 YFSKNALI

-432 NTVYEYIK
+432 DTVYKYIK
-440 TYKDGWAILN
+440 TYKDHWAILDN
-450 NRSFEDIVFGNNTG
+450 HSIEDIVFGNNTG

-475 RKLFNLLRSEC
+475 RKLFNLLKSER
-486 KSISDEL
+486 KSISDKL
-493 KHQAEIIRANEIFT
+493 KYQAEIIRANEIFT

-531 NKLNAEDLV
+531 NKLNAKDLV
-540 KVLLHSS
+540 KCLLQSS
-547 NYITSYFN
+547 NHITSYFTY
-555 HIIKERYTSRDT
+555 IIKERYTSGDT
-567 LNGLRAYKYLKIEE
+567 LNGLKACNYLKVEE
-581 EFWIELQNKISKE
+581 GFWIELQNKISKE

-622 VPDV
+622 VPNV

>member
-1 KMDLNNHIIDNLNY
+1 MDLNNHIIDNLNY
-15 YLNTSTPEYA
+15 YFNTSTPEYA
-25 FMITGGWGAGKTYFI
+25 FLITGGWGAGKTHFI
-40 ENFIKEYNKNAIDS
+40 ESFIEEYNKKHADNN
-54 QSGNKIIKISLFGFK
+54 SGNKIIKISLFGFK

-125 KIKFREIFS
+125 KIKFSEIFS

-190 EDKNTDI
+190 EDKTKDV

-213 HNIDNVLDGFLDES
+213 HNIDNVLDSFLDES
-227 ECAPLKRHRDVIK
+227 ECEPLKRHRDVIK

-271 KFKNEEYSSLLIR
+271 QLKNEEYSSLLIR

-316 DGSNNAFY
+316 DGSNNVFY

-388 LTNQLVLEFDSLQ
+388 LTNQLLLEFDSLQ
-401 KEEHQVYLHKLALII
+401 EEEHQVYLHKLALII

-475 RKLFNLLRSEC
+475 RKLFNLLRSER

-493 KHQAEIIRANEIFT
+493 KHQAEIIRANEIFA

-531 NKLNAEDLV
+531 NKLNAEDLM

-555 HIIKERYTSRDT
+555 HIIEERYTSRDT

-581 EFWIELQNKISKE
+581 GFWIDLQNTISQE
-594 IPRMPPLKK
+594 IPHLTMLKR
-603 HFMEQLDTTIKE
+603 HFIEQLDTTIKE
-615 IITILSS
+615 IIALLSS